1 MNMQNQNMPGNVQA
15 ASTAQISQQQM
26 RDAYWN
32 APLPYAPTSGPAPAM
47 PAVVVNQDR
56 QTKANTFSKLSVAFI
71 VLGLVLLGASIV
83 PFVVYFDLP
92 AALGV
97 LAFDTLLMASALVF
111 TMLGINHSSQL
122 LRRTGLIIALCTV
135 VKMMIIDTWEFDP
148 LTKAIAYVVGGA
160 VCFAIGA
167 IYSAVMK
174 RIAKEGSDQQ
184 GVSEASVNF

>member
-1 MNMQNQNMPGNVQA
+1 MNTQNQNMPGNVQA

-32 APLPYAPTSGPAPAM
+32 APLPYAPTNGPAPVM
-47 PAVVVNQDR
+47 PAAVVN
-56 QTKANTFSKLSVAFI
+56 
-71 VLGLVLLGASIV
+71 LGLVLLGASIV

-97 LAFDTLLMASALVF
+97 LAFDTLLMTSALVF
-111 TMLGINHSSQL
+111 TMLGIIHSSQL
-122 LRRTGLIIALCTV
+122 MRRTGLIIALCTV
-135 VKMMIIDTWEFDP
+135 VKMMVIDTWEFDP

-160 VCFAIGA
+160 VCLAIGA

-174 RIAKEGSDQQ
+174 RMAKEGSVQQ
-184 GVSEASVNF
+184 SGSEMGVNF

>member
-1 MNMQNQNMPGNVQA
+1 MNTQNQNMPGNVQA

-32 APLPYAPTSGPAPAM
+32 APLPYAPTNGPAPVM
-47 PAVVVNQDR
+47 PAAVVNQDHR
-56 QTKANTFSKLSVAFI
+56 TKANTFSKLSVAFI

-111 TMLGINHSSQL
+111 TMLGIIHSSQIM
-122 LRRTGLIIALCTV
+122 RRTGLILGIRSAHKGYRLCCRRRRLSGNWRDLQRRHEAHGEGRLRSTERFGNGRQLL
-135 VKMMIIDTWEFDP
+135 IG
-148 LTKAIAYVVGGA
+148 VG
-160 VCFAIGA
+160 
-167 IYSAVMK
+167 Y
-174 RIAKEGSDQQ
+174 R
-184 GVSEASVNF
+184 N